1 MKNINSQKLNI
12 EYVEKLEKENEL
24 LKMQLVNSYSTGNLL
39 VEQEKMKNR
48 ILMRKLVIANEQLK
62 NIQRLCNFNG

>member
-1 MKNINSQKLNI
+1 MKSLNSKKLNI

-24 LKMQLVNSYSTGNLL
+24 LKEQLINSYITGNLL

-48 ILMRKLVIANEQLK
+48 ILMRKLVDANNQLN
-62 NIQRLCNFNG
+62 NIKRLCNC

>member
-1 MKNINSQKLNI
+1 MKNLNSQKLNI

-24 LKMQLVNSYSTGNLL
+24 LKEQLINSYTTGNLL

-48 ILMRKLVIANEQLK
+48 ILMRKLVDANNQLN
-62 NIQRLCNFNG
+62 NIKRLCNC

>member
-1 MKNINSQKLNI
+1 MKNLNSKKLNI

-24 LKMQLVNSYSTGNLL
+24 LKEQLINSYITGNLL

-48 ILMRKLVIANEQLK
+48 ILMRKLVDANNQLN
-62 NIQRLCNFNG
+62 NIKRLCNC

>member
-1 MKNINSQKLNI
+1 MKNLNSKKLNI

-24 LKMQLVNSYSTGNLL
+24 LKEQLINSYTTGNLL

-48 ILMRKLVIANEQLK
+48 ILMRKLVDANNQLN
-62 NIQRLCNFNG
+62 NIKRLCNC

>member
-1 MKNINSQKLNI
+1 MKNLNSKKLNI

-24 LKMQLVNSYSTGNLL
+24 LKEQLINSYTTGNLL

-48 ILMRKLVIANEQLK
+48 ILMTKLVDANNQLN
-62 NIQRLCNFNG
+62 NIKRLCNC

>member
-1 MKNINSQKLNI
+1 MKNNNSQKLNI

-24 LKMQLVNSYSTGNLL
+24 LKIQLVNSYSTGNLL

-48 ILMRKLVIANEQLK
+48 ILMRKLVDANNQLN
-62 NIQRLCNFNG
+62 NIKRLCNC